1 MTSSA
6 INTLTSTD
14 VLSLAEQSDDA
25 LDFDDAQSISGRN
38 IDPKKLAMLL
48 RVKFGAGAY
57 DIHVSTLQTTRDKPH
72 EWEHELTGIADN
84 AELVLYHRSAKVVN
98 SESRFPPGILKADTI
113 QGEIAKCRRR

>member
-57 DIHVSTLQTTRDKPH
+57 DIHIMQNSYCIIAPRKLST
-72 EWEHELTGIADN
+72 
-84 AELVLYHRSAKVVN
+84 
-98 SESRFPPGILKADTI
+98 
-113 QGEIAKCRRR
+113 GEIAKCRKR